1 MTSVKARLHPS
12 DSALLPGDALEQID
26 TTLYHLQHM
35 CDLINGLTSA
45 GPPGTHTDG
54 LDVEM
59 FTVVFGWIGD
69 ELHDV
74 RLALEPVHRALA
86 SA

>member
-1 MTSVKARLHPS
+1 MNGPKARLH
-12 DSALLPGDALEQID
+12 SADTTLLPGDALEQID

-35 CDLINGLTSA
+35 CDLINGLTGASK
-45 GPPGTHTDG
+45 PGTHTDG

-74 RLALEPVHRALA
+74 RLSLESVHRFVNAA
-86 SA
+86 